1 MKHIHPFPSFALDC
15 ENISFISDGGTIL
28 RSQDFT
34 LSQNEKVLIEGP
46 SGSGKTTF
54 MKIISWLILPSTGSV
69 QYSSGKNCWNTSSK
83 KFSDFRRANISMAF
97 AEPLFFD
104 TLTVEQNLLFPHF
117 FLHLAY
123 KDSWKDELLNKL
135 WMNEFLGVKVSQ
147 LSSGE
152 KDRINIIR
160 ALLYE
165 SPILFLDEPGAHMDH
180 ELFGTFLSILS
191 DYLERV
197 QPLTLIISH
206 SDKFSDIVDR
216 NYICENWLLITQK

>member
-1 MKHIHPFPSFALDC
+1 
-15 ENISFISDGGTIL
+15 
-28 RSQDFT
+28 
-34 LSQNEKVLIEGP
+34 
-46 SGSGKTTF
+46 
-54 MKIISWLILPSTGSV
+54 
-69 QYSSGKNCWNTSSK
+69 
-83 KFSDFRRANISMAF
+83 
-97 AEPLFFD
+97 
-104 TLTVEQNLLFPHF
+104 
-117 FLHLAY
+117 
-123 KDSWKDELLNKL
+123 
-135 WMNEFLGVKVSQ
+135 MNEFLGVKVSQ

-216 NYICENWLLITQK
+216 NYICEN